1 MQTSRTACTFIRQS
15 IHQPALTHSRTHA
28 LTHSRTHALT
38 HSRTLPFV
46 TQPSS
51 STLPPDAHPHRW
63 RALVLLAVA
72 ELLGMAVWFSA
83 SAVSPRLQ
91 ELWSLSP
98 SQVGWLMGTVQLG
111 FVVGTAAAALLNLAD
126 LLNARA
132 YFAAS
137 ALLAAGVNAAL
148 VVVDGYAAALVLRFL
163 TGVFL
168 AGVYPPAM
176 KMIATWFRSARG
188 LAIGTIVGALT
199 VGKAT
204 PYLLR
209 AFPALGWREVV
220 LAASAGAVLSALLV
234 GIAYREGPY
243 PFARRPFAWGL
254 MGQVLRN
261 RPARLAIAGYLGHM
275 WELYAAWT
283 FVSLF
288 FVDFFSLRG
297 AAELGAEARA
307 GVVGFAMIAA
317 GGIGSVLAGRWADRL
332 GRERVAIHAMWISGA
347 CALGIGWLL
356 RGPVWLAV
364 AVAVVWGFSVVADS
378 AQFSALVTEVAP
390 EHAVGTALTLQ
401 TALGFLLTSFSIAAV
416 PHLRDAGGWPLAFG
430 TLAAGPALG
439 IIAMR
444 RLAALRRPVHIDLT
458 EPSGS

>member
-1 MQTSRTACTFIRQS
+1 M
-15 IHQPALTHSRTHA
+15 
-28 LTHSRTHALT
+28 
-38 HSRTLPFV
+38 
-46 TQPSS
+46 
-51 STLPPDAHPHRW
+51 
-63 RALVLLAVA
+63 LVLLAFA
-72 ELLGMAVWFSA
+72 ELLGMSLWFSA

-91 ELWSLSP
+91 ELWGLSA
-98 SQVGWLMGTVQLG
+98 SQAGWFTGAVQLG
-111 FVVGTAAAALLNLAD
+111 FVAGTAVAAVLNLAD
-126 LLNARA
+126 LVNSRA
-132 YFAAS
+132 YFAVS
-137 ALLAAGVNAAL
+137 ALLAAAANAAL
-148 VVVDGYAAALVLRFL
+148 VVVDGYGPALALRFA

-188 LAIGTIVGALT
+188 LAIGTVVGALT

-209 AFPALGWREVV
+209 AFPSLGWREVV
-220 LAASAGAVLSALLV
+220 LAASAGAVVAALLV
-234 GIAYREGPY
+234 AVAYREGPY

-254 MGQVLRN
+254 IGEVARN

-283 FVSLF
+283 FVSVF
-288 FVDFFSLRG
+288 FVDYFALRG
-297 AAELGAEARA
+297 AAEAGAEARA

-332 GRERVAIHAMWISGA
+332 GRERIAIQAMWISGF
-347 CALGIGWLL
+347 CALGMGWLL
-356 RGPVWLAV
+356 RAPVWLAV
-364 AVAVVWGFSVVADS
+364 LVAIVWGASVVADS

-390 EHAVGTALTLQ
+390 AHAVGTALTLQ

-430 TLAAGPALG
+430 LLAVGPALG
-439 IIAMR
+439 IVAMR
-444 RLAALRRPVHIDLT
+444 RLKTSRFGAHREHDARAR
-458 EPSGS
+458 